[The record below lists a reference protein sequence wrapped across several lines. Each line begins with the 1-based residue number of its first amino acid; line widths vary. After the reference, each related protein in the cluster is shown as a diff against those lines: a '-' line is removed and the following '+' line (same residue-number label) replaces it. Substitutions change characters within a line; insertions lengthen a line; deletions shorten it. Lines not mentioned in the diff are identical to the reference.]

1 MNLNPNVIKDPNVKK
16 EKTKDTLS
24 NKDKLVL
31 EKENMEEALQNP
43 NTDQFLYPSLDDP
56 NFNIKINNKKEFSNA
71 KYDGTIANVEDRA
84 NELSKVDYELL
95 PQQAFVKNFMSFQTP
110 YNSLLLFHGLGSGK
124 TCSAIG
130 VCEEMRDYLRQMGIS
145 KQIIIVASPNVQD
158 NFKLQ
163 LFDERKLKEQDGIW
177 TTKGC
182 LGNKLLKEI
191 NPTGMKGLKRDKV
204 IQLVK
209 NIINSSYYFV
219 GYTQFSNDIVRNQG
233 TNVSDDAKRRNLE
246 NEYGGGLIVI
256 DEVHNIRISD
266 DNENKNVAKNLMY
279 LVSVVNNM
287 RLLLLSATPM
297 FNSYKEIVWLLN
309 LMNMNDRRGIVGVS
323 DIFDAKTGE
332 LTEDG
337 QKLLIRKA
345 NGYVSYVR
353 GENPYT
359 FPFRVYPNKFAP
371 KDTIQSI
378 KEYPEYNLNGMVIDD
393 DKKISKLQLFVT
405 RIGTVQEM
413 GYRYIMNN
421 LRAREARIRTT
432 KTGQE
437 RLMPGFK
444 EMKSFGYTD
453 LMLPLQALNIIYPH
467 DNLAELAAELEP
479 IVYEKRL
486 AEREKEEEIDEI
498 SPLKT
503 DTGDVIEE
511 IDDVLLNG
519 PEASIVKA
527 EPKTVAKA
535 EQKVLAKAETKV
547 KAKAKTRKI
556 RQPILEAETEI
567 IVKPKAKAKS
577 RKAKEEGIHI
587 IEGDT
592 LSREQTL
599 KNTNIPSAAE
609 DLGQDIAEEDIERE
623 DLEGGARGRP
633 KKVITGLNAE
643 SVETGIA
650 IASNINPK
658 ELTGSEGLRSLMN
671 YEDSRTPAIKGS
683 FEYKQGKPHI
693 FEPGQIGEY
702 SSKIAN
708 VCEYIYN
715 TKTKRLSD
723 GIILIYSS
731 YIDAGL
737 IPMALALEEMGFTRQ
752 NGKSLFK
759 SPPSRSNIVKSAKYI
774 MITGDPR
781 LSPNND
787 ADLKTI
793 TNDDNINGDK
803 IKVVLISQAGSEGL
817 DFKAIRQIH
826 ILDPWYNVNRLEQ
839 IIGRGV
845 RNFSHKDLPFRKRN
859 VQIFLYGTWLTNTE
873 EEAVDLYVYRISEI
887 KAVKIGKV
895 TRLLKQVSVDCLIN
909 HDQSLLTADELKDSN
924 PNVEQ
929 LLSDHTL
936 LKNFEVGD
944 LPGSATC
951 DYGECEYKCL
961 PLQNKEGLEGQE
973 GQEGQEA
980 NEKVVD
986 GPFNLNTYNET
997 FMLINSEKIIQKI
1010 KALFSDPIDGR
1021 FFYKKKTLMML
1032 IKQQRSYP
1040 TDQIYS
1046 ALTYLI
1052 NDNSAFIMDK
1062 YGRTG
1067 HLINIGDYYLF
1078 QPSEL
1083 NYPNISVFDRS
1094 VPLNYKN
1101 DKIKFDVNPN
1111 VINSNVI
1118 NQNVINP
1125 DIKPN
1130 VLVPGLSSI
1139 SLVPGLSLDPGKAVL
1154 DAMYNNYITTKTV
1167 TNADKGS
1174 DDWYQHCGI
1183 VLQDMCRKQTS
1194 LITSKRERLKVFKS
1208 LIETFLDK
1216 FVVQHIVDS
1225 LRFQDR
1231 IDLMNYLI
1239 SEQDTNKDTNKE
1251 KEDFTNLIRKYLKT
1265 KEYYAEK
1272 SKLTYVV
1279 VFDGPSKQYKDIV
1292 DEKGKTTGNLNIFIL
1307 RAKKWVPAEP
1317 EDKRDLEQP
1326 IIDNYKFKKDIKS
1339 QMNDNVGFIGFE
1351 TNHKDMVF
1359 KIKDTTNSRSYGY
1372 RCIQA
1377 GKGKKIIDTLEELE
1391 SKHPLLARSDT
1402 DAKDSV
1408 FELCIRIELL
1418 LRIYQEEKV
1427 EGKMWFIDTE
1437 RAIFNQFEK
1446 KEKEK
1451 DKE

>member
-1 MNLNPNVIKDPNVKK
+1 MNPELKEKPKDPNVIKDQNFKK
-16 EKTKDTLS
+16 EKTKDTLT

-84 NELSKVDYELL
+84 DELSKVDYELL

-177 TTKGC
+177 TMKSC

-209 NIINSSYYFV
+209 NIIHSSYYFV

-233 TNVSDDAKRRNLE
+233 TNISDGAKQQNLK
-246 NEYGGGLIVI
+246 NEYGGSLIVI

-279 LVSVVNNM
+279 LVNVVNNM

-332 LTEDG
+332 LTKDG
-337 QKLLIRKA
+337 RKLLIRKA
-345 NGYVSYVR
+345 TGYVSYVR

-359 FPFRVYPNKFAP
+359 FPFRVYPNKFSP
-371 KDTIQSI
+371 KNTIQSI
-378 KEYPEYNLNGMVIDD
+378 KEYPEYNLNGRVIDD
-393 DKKISKLQLFVT
+393 DKKISKLQLFLT
-405 RIGTVQEM
+405 HIGRVQEM
-413 GYRYIMNN
+413 GYSYIMNN

-467 DNLAELAAELEP
+467 DNLEELVAELEP

-486 AEREKEEEIDEI
+486 AEKEEEIDEI

-503 DTGDVIEE
+503 DTGDVIDE

-519 PEASIVKA
+519 PEASVSNEPLSKA
-527 EPKTVAKA
+527 AK
-535 EQKVLAKAETKV
+535 VV
-547 KAKAKTRKI
+547 KTRKVK
-556 RQPILEAETEI
+556 QPILEEI
-567 IVKPKAKAKS
+567 IVKPKPKAKT
-577 RKAKEEGIHI
+577 RKARNEVKVEGIHI

-592 LSREQTL
+592 MSREQTL
-599 KNTNIPSAAE
+599 KNTNMPSE
-609 DLGQDIAEEDIERE
+609 ENLDLELDE
-623 DLEGGARGRP
+623 LEGGARGRP
-633 KKVITGLNAE
+633 KKVIPGLNAE
-643 SVETGIA
+643 SVIESVKPSA
-650 IASNINPK
+650 NANANPNNINPK

-683 FEYKQGKPHI
+683 FEYKPGKPHI
-693 FEPGQIGEY
+693 FEPGKIIEY

-715 TKTKRLSD
+715 TNTKRLSD

-737 IPMALALEEMGFTRQ
+737 IPMALALEEMGFTRH

-759 SPPSRSNIVKSAKYI
+759 TPPSKSKVIKSAKYI

-787 ADLKTI
+787 ADFKTI

-845 RNFSHKDLPFRKRN
+845 RNISHKDLPFRKRN
-859 VQIFLYGTWLTNTE
+859 VEIFLYGTWLTNTE

-887 KAVKIGKV
+887 KAIKIGKV
-895 TRLLKQVSVDCLIN
+895 ARLLKQVSVDCLIN
-909 HDQSLLTADELKDSN
+909 HDQSLLTADELKASN

-929 LLSDHTL
+929 LLSDHIL

-944 LPGSATC
+944 IPGSATC
-951 DYGECEYKCL
+951 DYGECEYTCL
-961 PLQNKEGLEGQE
+961 PLQDQKQKEKGEKGEEEEEELGKR
-973 GQEGQEA
+973 
-980 NEKVVD
+980 EKVVD

-997 FMLINSEKIIQKI
+997 FMLVNSDKIIQKI

-1021 FFYKKKTLMML
+1021 FFYKKKTLMKF
-1032 IKQQRSYP
+1032 IKQQKAYP

-1101 DKIKFDVNPN
+1101 DKIKFFNINPN
-1111 VINSNVI
+1111 VINP
-1118 NQNVINP
+1118 NVINP
-1125 DIKPN
+1125 NVINPN
-1130 VLVPGLSSI
+1130 VINPNVINPNVEVSVSVSHSPSLSI
-1139 SLVPGLSLDPGKAVL
+1139 DPGKAVL
-1154 DAMYNNYITTKTV
+1154 DAMYKNYITTETV

-1174 DDWYQHCGI
+1174 DDWYQYCGI

-1194 LITSKRERLKVFKS
+1194 LITSKKERLKVFKS
-1208 LIETFLDK
+1208 LIDTFLDK
-1216 FVVQHIVDS
+1216 FVVEHIVDS
-1225 LRFQDR
+1225 LRFKDR
-1231 IDLMNYLI
+1231 IVLMNYLI
-1239 SEQDTNKDTNKE
+1239 SDQDKEQD
-1251 KEDFTNLIRKYLKT
+1251 KEDFINLIRKYLKT

-1279 VFDGPSKQYKDIV
+1279 VFDGPSKQYKDTV
-1292 DEKGKTTGNLNIFIL
+1292 DEMGKSSGNLNIFIL
-1307 RAKKWVPAEP
+1307 KAKKWVPAEP

-1326 IIDNYKFKKDIKS
+1326 IIDNYKLTKEAKN
-1339 QMNDNVGFIGFE
+1339 QMNGNVGFIGFE

-1391 SKHPLLARSDT
+1391 SVNPLLART
-1402 DAKDSV
+1402 DKDSKDSV

-1418 LRIYQEEKV
+1418 LRIYQEEKMN
-1427 EGKMWFIDTE
+1427 KKIWFIDTE

-1451 DKE
+1451 EKE

>member
-1 MNLNPNVIKDPNVKK
+1 MNLEVKEPDVIKEPNVIIKANPK

-31 EKENMEEALQNP
+31 EKGNMEEALQNP

-71 KYDGTIANVEDRA
+71 KYDGTIDNVEKRA
-84 NELSKVDYELL
+84 DELSKVDYELL

-209 NIINSSYYFV
+209 NIISSSYYFV

-233 TNVSDDAKRRNLE
+233 TNVSDAVKRRNLE
-246 NEYGGGLIVI
+246 NEYGGSLIVI

-371 KDTIQSI
+371 KHSIQSK
-378 KEYPEYNLNGMVIDD
+378 KEYPEYNLNGKEIDD
-393 DKKISKLQLFVT
+393 EKKISKLQLFLT
-405 RIGTVQEM
+405 HIGTVQEK
-413 GYRYIMNN
+413 GYRYIMSN

-437 RLMPGFK
+437 RAMPGFK

-467 DNLAELAAELEP
+467 ENLDELAAEIEP

-486 AEREKEEEIDEI
+486 AEEEEEIDEI

-519 PEASIVKA
+519 PEASVDKEANIELEKPKIEEPKVSPKIVEEQIVIEPRVKTRKVREPIKTNVKTRKVKA
-527 EPKTVAKA
+527 E
-535 EQKVLAKAETKV
+535 
-547 KAKAKTRKI
+547 
-556 RQPILEAETEI
+556 EAEGERENKPEGEH
-567 IVKPKAKAKS
+567 IV
-577 RKAKEEGIHI
+577 EG
-587 IEGDT
+587 ET
-592 LSREQTL
+592 MSREQTL
-599 KNTNIPSAAE
+599 KNTNIESE
-609 DLGQDIAEEDIERE
+609 SESELVGGSYIAT
-623 DLEGGARGRP
+623 GRGRP
-633 KKVITGLNAE
+633 KKEQPAI
-643 SVETGIA
+643 IA
-650 IASNINPK
+650 RPNELVKTAVTVLKENNKYINPK

-671 YEDSRTPAIKGS
+671 YEDSRTPAVKGS
-683 FEYKQGKPHI
+683 FEYKPGKTHI
-693 FEPGQIGEY
+693 FEPGKIGEY

-708 VCEYIYN
+708 VCDYIYN
-715 TKTKRLSD
+715 SKIKQVAD

-737 IPMALALEEMGFTRQ
+737 IPMALALEEMGFTRH

-759 SPPSRSNIVKSAKYI
+759 TPPPKTKGNMISDLKSAKYI

-787 ADLKTI
+787 ADLKAI
-793 TNDDNINGDK
+793 TNDDNINGEK

-859 VQIFLYGTWLTNTE
+859 VQIFLYGTWLTQTE
-873 EEAVDLYVYRISEI
+873 EEAADLYVYRISEI
-887 KAVKIGKV
+887 KAIKIGKV

-909 HDQSLLTADELKDSN
+909 HDQSLLTAEELKDSN
-924 PNVEQ
+924 PNITQ

-961 PLQNKEGLEGQE
+961 PFQNKEGE
-973 GQEGQEA
+973 
-980 NEKVVD
+980 EKAEEVVD

-1010 KALFSDPIDGR
+1010 KTLFSDPIDGR

-1032 IKQQRSYP
+1032 IKQQKTYP

-1052 NDNSAFIMDK
+1052 NDNSAFITDK

-1094 VPLNYKN
+1094 VPLNYKH
-1101 DKIKFDVNPN
+1101 DKIKFNINQN
-1111 VINSNVI
+1111 VINPNVI
-1118 NQNVINP
+1118 NQNVINQNIINP
-1125 DIKPN
+1125 DIMSN
-1130 VLVPGLSSI
+1130 VIDVS
-1139 SLVPGLSLDPGKAVL
+1139 PGKMVL
-1154 DAMYNNYITTKTV
+1154 DTMYHNYTTTKTV
-1167 TNADKGS
+1167 TNADKGT

-1194 LITSKRERLKVFKS
+1194 LITNKKERLKIFKS
-1208 LIETFLDK
+1208 LLDKFLDK
-1216 FVVQHIVDS
+1216 FVVQHIVDT
-1225 LRFQDR
+1225 LIFQDR

-1239 SEQDTNKDTNKE
+1239 LDPDSQNEKTKD
-1251 KEDFTNLIRKYLKT
+1251 DFINLIREYLQT
-1265 KEYYAEK
+1265 KELYSK
-1272 SKLTYVV
+1272 IRKLTYVV
-1279 VFDGPSKQYKDIV
+1279 IFDGPSKQYKDV
-1292 DEKGKTTGNLNIFIL
+1292 DEKGNSIGNLNIFIL
-1307 RAKKWVPAEP
+1307 RAKKWVPAEA
-1317 EDKRDLEQP
+1317 EDKRDLEQA
-1326 IIDNYKFKKDIKS
+1326 ITSEYKLKADSKS
-1339 QMNDNVGFIGFE
+1339 QMNDKVGFMGFE

-1391 SKHPLLARSDT
+1391 SVNPLLERSDT
-1402 DAKDSV
+1402 EAKDSV

-1418 LRIYQEEKV
+1418 LRIYQAEKMD
-1427 EGKMWFIDTE
+1427 GKMWFIDTE

-1446 KEKEK
+1446 K
-1451 DKE
+1451 

>member
-1 MNLNPNVIKDPNVKK
+1 
-16 EKTKDTLS
+16 
-24 NKDKLVL
+24 
-31 EKENMEEALQNP
+31 
-43 NTDQFLYPSLDDP
+43 
-56 NFNIKINNKKEFSNA
+56 
-71 KYDGTIANVEDRA
+71 
-84 NELSKVDYELL
+84 
-95 PQQAFVKNFMSFQTP
+95 MS
-110 YNSLLLFHGLGSGK
+110 
-124 TCSAIG
+124 
-130 VCEEMRDYLRQMGIS
+130 
-145 KQIIIVASPNVQD
+145 
-158 NFKLQ
+158 
-163 LFDERKLKEQDGIW
+163 
-177 TTKGC
+177 
-182 LGNKLLKEI
+182 
-191 NPTGMKGLKRDKV
+191 
-204 IQLVK
+204 
-209 NIINSSYYFV
+209 
-219 GYTQFSNDIVRNQG
+219 
-233 TNVSDDAKRRNLE
+233 
-246 NEYGGGLIVI
+246 
-256 DEVHNIRISD
+256 
-266 DNENKNVAKNLMY
+266 
-279 LVSVVNNM
+279 
-287 RLLLLSATPM
+287 
-297 FNSYKEIVWLLN
+297 
-309 LMNMNDRRGIVGVS
+309 
-323 DIFDAKTGE
+323 
-332 LTEDG
+332 
-337 QKLLIRKA
+337 
-345 NGYVSYVR
+345 
-353 GENPYT
+353 
-359 FPFRVYPNKFAP
+359 
-371 KDTIQSI
+371 
-378 KEYPEYNLNGMVIDD
+378 
-393 DKKISKLQLFVT
+393 
-405 RIGTVQEM
+405 
-413 GYRYIMNN
+413 N

-503 DTGDVIEE
+503 DTGDVIDE

-519 PEASIVKA
+519 PEASVS
-527 EPKTVAKA
+527 T
-535 EQKVLAKAETKV
+535 EQKVEPKPKALAKAV
-547 KAKAKTRKI
+547 KTRKVK
-556 RQPILEAETEI
+556 QPILEEI
-567 IVKPKAKAKS
+567 IVKPKPKAKTKKAKS
-577 RKAKEEGIHI
+577 EVKEGIHI

-599 KNTNIPSAAE
+599 KNTNIPSEENLDLELDELE
-609 DLGQDIAEEDIERE
+609 DLSKE
-623 DLEGGARGRP
+623 LEGGARGRP
-633 KKVITGLNAE
+633 KKVLSEAK
-643 SVETGIA
+643 SVEVSEKPLA
-650 IASNINPK
+650 INPGNINPK

-683 FEYKQGKPHI
+683 FEYKPGKPHI

-715 TKTKRLSD
+715 TNTKRLSD

-737 IPMALALEEMGFTRQ
+737 IPMALALEEMGFTRH
-752 NGKSLFK
+752 NGNSLFK
-759 SPPSRSNIVKSAKYI
+759 TPPKHKVIKSAKYI

-787 ADLKTI
+787 ADLKSI

-887 KAVKIGKV
+887 KAIKIGKV

-924 PNVEQ
+924 PNIEQ

-951 DYGECEYKCL
+951 DYGECEYTCL
-961 PLQNKEGLEGQE
+961 PLQDQKQKEKGEGEEE
-973 GQEGQEA
+973 GEKGEA
-980 NEKVVD
+980 SEKVVD

-997 FMLINSEKIIQKI
+997 FMLVNSEKIIQKI

-1021 FFYKKKTLMML
+1021 FFYKKKTLMMF
-1032 IKQQRSYP
+1032 IKQQKAYP

-1052 NDNSAFIMDK
+1052 NDNSAFITDK

-1083 NYPNISVFDRS
+1083 NYPNISIFDRS

-1101 DKIKFDVNPN
+1101 DKIKFDINPNVLNKNVLNPN
-1111 VINSNVI
+1111 VINPNVINPNVINQNVLNPNVI
-1118 NQNVINP
+1118 NQNVIDVSSP
-1125 DIKPN
+1125 
-1130 VLVPGLSSI
+1130 LSPLPSI
-1139 SLVPGLSLDPGKAVL
+1139 SIDPGKAVL
-1154 DAMYNNYITTKTV
+1154 DDMYKNYITTKTV
-1167 TNADKGS
+1167 TNPDKGS

-1208 LIETFLDK
+1208 LIDTFLDK

-1225 LRFQDR
+1225 IRFQER

-1239 SEQDTNKDTNKE
+1239 SDQEKQREKDKQQDKE
-1251 KEDFTNLIRKYLKT
+1251 REDFINLIRKYLKT
-1265 KEYYAEK
+1265 KEYYAER

-1279 VFDGPSKQYKDIV
+1279 VFDGPSKQYKDIT
-1292 DEKGKTTGNLNIFIL
+1292 DEKGKSSGNLNLFIL
-1307 RAKKWVPAEP
+1307 RARKWVPAEP

-1326 IIDNYKFKKDIKS
+1326 IIDNYKLTKEVKS

-1391 SKHPLLARSDT
+1391 SVNPLLARSDT

-1418 LRIYQEEKV
+1418 LRIYQEEKM
-1427 EGKMWFIDTE
+1427 EGKMGFIDTE

-1451 DKE
+1451 E

>member
-1 MNLNPNVIKDPNVKK
+1 MNLELKDPNLTDPIKK
-16 EKTKDTLS
+16 EKTKDTMN
-24 NKDKLVL
+24 NKDKLIL

-71 KYDGTIANVEDRA
+71 KYDGVIDNVKDRA
-84 NELSKVDYELL
+84 EELSKVDYELL

-233 TNVSDDAKRRNLE
+233 TNTSDAVKRRNLE
-246 NEYGGGLIVI
+246 NEYGGSLIVI

-332 LTEDG
+332 LTEEG
-337 QKLLIRKA
+337 RKLLMRKA

-371 KDTIQSI
+371 KHSI
-378 KEYPEYNLNGMVIDD
+378 KSKKEYPEYNLNGNEIGE
-393 DKKISKLQLFVT
+393 KTKISKLQLFVT
-405 RIGTVQEM
+405 RIGKVQEK

-421 LRAREARIRTT
+421 LRSREARIRTT

-437 RLMPGFK
+437 RAMPGFK

-467 DNLAELAAELEP
+467 ENLDELAAEIEP
-479 IVYEKRL
+479 IAYEKRL
-486 AEREKEEEIDEI
+486 AEEEEEIDEI

-503 DTGDVIEE
+503 DTGDVVEE

-519 PEASIVKA
+519 PEASVVEEAKEE
-527 EPKTVAKA
+527 EPIIEPNVSEPTVAP
-535 EQKVLAKAETKV
+535 KVVEETIVAPIATKV
-547 KAKAKTRKI
+547 KTRKVREPIVKPIKSNAKTRK
-556 RQPILEAETEI
+556 L
-567 IVKPKAKAKS
+567 KA
-577 RKAKEEGIHI
+577 
-587 IEGDT
+587 EGDHIVEGET
-592 LSREQTL
+592 MSREETL
-599 KNTNIPSAAE
+599 KNININTESE
-609 DLGQDIAEEDIERE
+609 
-623 DLEGGARGRP
+623 LEGGARGRP
-633 KKVITGLNAE
+633 KKEQPV
-643 SVETGIA
+643 
-650 IASNINPK
+650 ASELVKAVVKENTKYINPK

-671 YEDSRTPAIKGS
+671 YEDSRTPAVKGS
-683 FEYKQGKPHI
+683 FEYKPGKTHI
-693 FEPGQIGEY
+693 FDPKEIVEY

-708 VCEYIYN
+708 VCDYIYN
-715 TKTKRLSD
+715 KDTKRVSD

-737 IPMALALEEMGFTRQ
+737 IPMALALEEMGFTRH

-759 SPPSRSNIVKSAKYI
+759 TPPPKTKTNMIPDLKSAKYI

-787 ADLKTI
+787 ADLKAI
-793 TNDDNINGDK
+793 TNDDNINGEK

-859 VQIFLYGTWLTNTE
+859 VQIFLYGTWLTQTE
-873 EEAVDLYVYRISEI
+873 EEAADLYVYRISEI

-909 HDQSLLTADELKDSN
+909 HDQSLLTAEELKDSN
-924 PNVEQ
+924 PNVTQ

-961 PLQNKEGLEGQE
+961 PNQEEEKKEGEE
-973 GQEGQEA
+973 
-980 NEKVVD
+980 VVD

-1010 KALFSDPIDGR
+1010 KDLFSDPIDGR

-1032 IKQQRSYP
+1032 IKQQKTYP

-1052 NDNSAFIMDK
+1052 NDNSAFITDK

-1094 VPLNYKN
+1094 VPLNYKH
-1101 DKIKFDVNPN
+1101 DKIKFNINPN
-1111 VINSNVI
+1111 VINTDIMSNI
-1118 NQNVINP
+1118 I
-1125 DIKPN
+1125 D
-1130 VLVPGLSSI
+1130 VL
-1139 SLVPGLSLDPGKAVL
+1139 PGKMVL
-1154 DAMYNNYITTKTV
+1154 DTMYYNYTTTKTV
-1167 TNADKGS
+1167 TNADKGT

-1183 VLQDMCRKQTS
+1183 VLQDMCRKQTIQ
-1194 LITSKRERLKVFKS
+1194 ITNKKERLKVFKS
-1208 LIETFLDK
+1208 LLDTFLDK
-1216 FVVQHIVDS
+1216 FVVHHIVDT

-1231 IDLMNYLI
+1231 IDLMNYLV
-1239 SEQDTNKDTNKE
+1239 SEPDTQNDNKD
-1251 KEDFTNLIRKYLKT
+1251 FINLIREYLKS
-1265 KEYYAEK
+1265 KELYAK
-1272 SKLTYVV
+1272 KLTYVV
-1279 VFDGPSKQYKDIV
+1279 IFDGPSKQYKDVV
-1292 DEKGKTTGNLNIFIL
+1292 DEKGNSTGNLNIFIL
-1307 RAKKWVPAEP
+1307 RAKKWVPAEA
-1317 EDKRDLEQP
+1317 EDKRDLEQA
-1326 IIDNYKFKKDIKS
+1326 IISEYKLNADAKS
-1339 QMNDNVGFIGFE
+1339 QMNDKVGFIGFE
-1351 TNHKDMVF
+1351 TNQKDMVF
-1359 KIKDTTNSRSYGY
+1359 KIKDTTNARSYGY

-1377 GKGKKIIDTLEELE
+1377 GKGKKIIDILEELE
-1391 SKHPLLARSDT
+1391 ENNPLLARSDK
-1402 DAKDSV
+1402 DAKDNV

-1418 LRIYQEEKV
+1418 LRIYQDEKRDD
-1427 EGKMWFIDTE
+1427 KMWFIDTE
-1437 RAIFNQFEK
+1437 TAIFNQFEK
-1446 KEKEK
+1446 K
-1451 DKE
+1451 

>member
-1 MNLNPNVIKDPNVKK
+1 
-16 EKTKDTLS
+16 
-24 NKDKLVL
+24 
-31 EKENMEEALQNP
+31 
-43 NTDQFLYPSLDDP
+43 
-56 NFNIKINNKKEFSNA
+56 
-71 KYDGTIANVEDRA
+71 
-84 NELSKVDYELL
+84 
-95 PQQAFVKNFMSFQTP
+95 
-110 YNSLLLFHGLGSGK
+110 
-124 TCSAIG
+124 
-130 VCEEMRDYLRQMGIS
+130 
-145 KQIIIVASPNVQD
+145 
-158 NFKLQ
+158 
-163 LFDERKLKEQDGIW
+163 
-177 TTKGC
+177 
-182 LGNKLLKEI
+182 
-191 NPTGMKGLKRDKV
+191 
-204 IQLVK
+204 
-209 NIINSSYYFV
+209 
-219 GYTQFSNDIVRNQG
+219 
-233 TNVSDDAKRRNLE
+233 
-246 NEYGGGLIVI
+246 
-256 DEVHNIRISD
+256 
-266 DNENKNVAKNLMY
+266 
-279 LVSVVNNM
+279 
-287 RLLLLSATPM
+287 
-297 FNSYKEIVWLLN
+297 
-309 LMNMNDRRGIVGVS
+309 MNMNDRRGIVGVS

-345 NGYVSYVR
+345 TGYVSYVR
-353 GENPYT
+353 GENPYI
-359 FPFRVYPNKFAP
+359 FPFRVYPNKFSP
-371 KDTIQSI
+371 KNTIQSI
-378 KEYPEYNLNGMVIDD
+378 KEYPEYNLNGSVIDD
-393 DKKISKLQLFVT
+393 NKKISKLQLFLT
-405 RIGTVQEM
+405 HIGTVQEM

-467 DNLAELAAELEP
+467 DNLAELVAELEP

-486 AEREKEEEIDEI
+486 AKRENEEEIDDI

-503 DTGDVIEE
+503 DTGDVIDE

-519 PEASIVKA
+519 PEASVTKEAI
-527 EPKTVAKA
+527 AKA
-535 EQKVLAKAETKV
+535 EQKVEQNAKAV
-547 KAKAKTRKI
+547 KTRKI
-556 RQPILEAETEI
+556 RQPILEEI
-567 IVKPKAKAKS
+567 IVKPKPKAKT
-577 RKAKEEGIHI
+577 RKAKNEVKEEGIHI

-592 LSREQTL
+592 MSREQTL
-599 KNTNIPSAAE
+599 KNTNIPSETE
-609 DLGQDIAEEDIERE
+609 DLELEIE

-633 KKVITGLNAE
+633 KKVVTGVETKSDAKSVTE
-643 SVETGIA
+643 SVKPSAA
-650 IASNINPK
+650 IANNINPK

-683 FEYKQGKPHI
+683 FEYKPGKTHI
-693 FEPGQIGEY
+693 FEPGKIIEY

-715 TKTKRLSD
+715 SNTKRLSD

-737 IPMALALEEMGFTRQ
+737 IPMALALEEMGFTRH

-759 SPPSRSNIVKSAKYI
+759 TPPKNKLLKSSKYI

-781 LSPNND
+781 LSPHND
-787 ADLKTI
+787 ADLKSI
-793 TNDDNINGDK
+793 TNDDNLNGEK

-887 KAVKIGKV
+887 KAIKIGKV

-909 HDQSLLTADELKDSN
+909 HDQSLLTADKLKASN

-936 LKNFEVGD
+936 LPKFEVGD

-951 DYGECEYKCL
+951 DYGVCEYTCL
-961 PLQNKEGLEGQE
+961 PLQNKEGKEREGEEELEGE
-973 GQEGQEA
+973 G
-980 NEKVVD
+980 EKVVD

-997 FMLINSEKIIQKI
+997 FMLVNSEKIIQKI
-1010 KALFSDPIDGR
+1010 KALFSDPVDGR
-1021 FFYKKKTLMML
+1021 FFYKKETLRML
-1032 IKQQRSYP
+1032 IKQQRAYP
-1040 TDQIYS
+1040 IDQIYS

-1101 DKIKFDVNPN
+1101 DKIKFFNINPN
-1111 VINSNVI
+1111 VINP
-1118 NQNVINP
+1118 NVINP
-1125 DIKPN
+1125 NVINPN
-1130 VLVPGLSSI
+1130 VINPNVEVSVSHSPSLSI
-1139 SLVPGLSLDPGKAVL
+1139 DPGKAVL
-1154 DAMYNNYITTKTV
+1154 DAMYKNYITTETV

-1194 LITSKRERLKVFKS
+1194 LITSKKERLKVFKS
-1208 LIETFLDK
+1208 LIDTFLDK
-1216 FVVQHIVDS
+1216 FVVEHIVDS
-1225 LRFQDR
+1225 LRFKDR

-1239 SEQDTNKDTNKE
+1239 SDLEKHQETKKDKE
-1251 KEDFTNLIRKYLKT
+1251 KEDFINLIRKYLKT
-1265 KEYYAEK
+1265 KEYYADK
-1272 SKLTYVV
+1272 PKLTYVV
-1279 VFDGPSKQYKDIV
+1279 IFDGPSKQYKDIV

-1307 RAKKWVPAEP
+1307 RSKKWVPAEP

-1326 IIDNYKFKKDIKS
+1326 IIDNYKFKKEVKS

-1391 SKHPLLARSDT
+1391 SVNPLLARSDT
-1402 DAKDSV
+1402 EAKDSV

-1418 LRIYQEEKV
+1418 LRIYQEEKM

-1451 DKE
+1451 E